1 MPPAFPP
8 KPLCLRHKR
17 AIYLQQHPNL
27 RASLVASLD
36 LRDGDAGLVVRYQGG
51 LGSLTG
57 REEGSHTPTLTPALS
72 RAARLFPLSQYLGL
86 RLLRDCE
93 ILHSEDTLGT
103 VGTLPAA
110 PRLDCGAQLAWLTGS
125 RVEQLG
131 NNYPIVIL
139 GSLEGS
145 FN

>member
-1 MPPAFPP
+1 M
-8 KPLCLRHKR
+8 
-17 AIYLQQHPNL
+17 
-27 RASLVASLD
+27 ASLD

-51 LGSLTG
+51 LGPLTG
-57 REEGSHTPTLTPALS
+57 REEGSHTPALS
-72 RAARLFPLSQYLGL
+72 RAARLFPLIQYLGL

-93 ILHSEDTLGT
+93 ILHSEDALGT

-110 PRLDCGAQLAWLTGS
+110 PRLDCGAQFAWLTGS

>member
-1 MPPAFPP
+1 M
-8 KPLCLRHKR
+8 
-17 AIYLQQHPNL
+17 
-27 RASLVASLD
+27 ASLD

-51 LGSLTG
+51 LGPLTG
-57 REEGSHTPTLTPALS
+57 REEGSQAHTTTLTPSLPS
-72 RAARLFPLSQYLGL
+72 AASLFPLSQYLGL

-93 ILHSEDTLGT
+93 ILHSEDALGT

-110 PRLDCGAQLAWLTGS
+110 PRLDCGAQFAWLTGS

-131 NNYPIVIL
+131 NNYPIVVL